1 MCPQGGRSSLSR
13 GAATLAALK
22 KELTSGRIKRN
33 EQVILFNCAT
43 GLKYPMQTSHN
54 FINLQEPV
62 NYDWIEGSL

>member
-1 MCPQGGRSSLSR
+1 MGSEMCIRDR

-22 KELTSGRIKRN
+22 KELTSGRIKRS

-43 GLKYPMQTSHN
+43 GLKYPMQTNHN